1 MTSARERTMR
11 PVALGA
17 PARQAGGV
25 GANMEPAEFGK
36 A

>member
-1 MTSARERTMR
+1 MTPARERTMR

-17 PARQAGGV
+17 PARQAGGM
-25 GANMEPAEFGK
+25 GANAELVEFGK